1 MALITLIDNISEA
14 LDDDDFV
21 IGAFLDFFKAF
32 DTVDHNILLQTLYT
46 YGIRGIALKL
56 FKNYL
61 LNRKQFVTYNCIKS
75 EREVIKCGFPQ
86 GSILSPLLFL
96 IYINNLA
103 TASINSLPYCLLI
116 IPMHFN
122 S

>member
-56 FKNYL
+56 FKN
-61 LNRKQFVTYNCIKS
+61 
-75 EREVIKCGFPQ
+75 
-86 GSILSPLLFL
+86 
-96 IYINNLA
+96 
-103 TASINSLPYCLLI
+103 
-116 IPMHFN
+116 
-122 S
+122 